1 MCQEWHWRLGCV
13 NSLGTAPVESLAG
26 TLRKKGRD
34 MKFENLDAVQSL
46 LDKTTTPRD
55 RLETSLLLLT
65 SKFAEMKDLAAP
77 LQEVADLLEK
87 AEGRNS
93 RPNDKTKYNED
104 RSS

>member
-1 MCQEWHWRLGCV
+1 
-13 NSLGTAPVESLAG
+13 
-26 TLRKKGRD
+26 
-34 MKFENLDAVQSL
+34 
-46 LDKTTTPRD
+46 
-55 RLETSLLLLT
+55 
-65 SKFAEMKDLAAP
+65 MKDLAAP